1 MYIIQLHINKL
12 MGRSLITE
20 GCLLMLNVVELF
32 QIGGLVGLVVDLG
45 QLGLEGKTSI
55 KSILG
60 GDLLGFFT
68 FLFAL

>member
-1 MYIIQLHINKL
+1 
-12 MGRSLITE
+12 
-20 GCLLMLNVVELF
+20 MLNVVELF